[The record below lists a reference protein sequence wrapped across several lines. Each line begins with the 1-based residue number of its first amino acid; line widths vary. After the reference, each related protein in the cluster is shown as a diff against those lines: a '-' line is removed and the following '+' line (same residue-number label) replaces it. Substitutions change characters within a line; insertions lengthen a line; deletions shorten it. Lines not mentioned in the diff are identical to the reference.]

1 MLPQHLQ
8 SGRTDTI
15 LRVTGIAIW
24 LASVAVVTVSLG
36 SWAARGFPPQPA
48 SWSQGVIGVAA
59 IAIVALV
66 YASVAAALIGKAP
79 RNLIGWVFLGIGVSM
94 ALVIPLNNSFE
105 GIFHAV
111 RPVPQGM
118 LLMGWGTGAMLL
130 PGSVLA
136 AITVLVLLPSGRPE
150 APHWRRTLG
159 IGVAGFLSLA
169 ISTAMRPEGLLWYP
183 SLPNPLGVPAGAG
196 PLVFLGSLIGVAL
209 LVASLALAAMWLAQG
224 YRHAHAVQRR
234 QLLWVALGATAMT
247 VSVAVLFV
255 ARYLGDLSDE
265 TGQTIMLASA
275 LGSVLFPLSLF
286 RYVTVTAAQGVEM
299 DDVTFLFTDLQ
310 DSTLM
315 YERIGDAT
323 AYDLVRD
330 HFKVL
335 ESATRAHGGVIV
347 KTIGDAIMARFRIPA
362 QAVRTALDMRER
374 IERLT
379 EPGTA
384 SLVLRIGLHRGP
396 AIAVVARDRVDYFG
410 QTVNAASRIQ
420 AAALPGEIVL
430 SDDVYR
436 GLGVAELLV
445 GYDLISERRKLR
457 GVTTEMLLH
466 RVAAGVPEL
475 PAVEARQVPA
485 GAQEGTAAPVAAKAP
500 ATTAATARTIAD
512 ASGVERR

>member
-15 LRVTGIAIW
+15 LRAIGIGVW
-24 LASVAVVTVSLG
+24 LASVAVVAVSIG

-48 SWSQGVIGVAA
+48 SWSQGVVGVAA

-66 YASVAAALIGKAP
+66 YSSVAAALIGRSP

-159 IGVAGFLSLA
+159 IGVAGFLSLTIA
-169 ISTAMRPEGLLWYP
+169 TAMRPEGLLWYP
-183 SLPNPLGVPAGAG
+183 SLPNPLGLPAAVS
-196 PLVFLGSLIGVAL
+196 PIVFISSLVGVVL

-247 VSVAVLFV
+247 ISVTVLFV
-255 ARYLGDLSDE
+255 ARYLGDMSDDA
-265 TGQTIMLASA
+265 GQIIMLASA

-286 RYVTVTAAQGVEM
+286 RYVAVTAAQGVEM

-335 ESATRAHGGVIV
+335 ESATRSHGGVIV

-384 SLVLRIGLHRGP
+384 SLGLRIGLHRGP

-430 SDDVYR
+430 SDDVFR

-445 GYDLISERRKLR
+445 GYDVITERRKLR

-466 RVAAGVPEL
+466 RVATGVPEAL
-475 PAVEARQVPA
+475 TD
-485 GAQEGTAAPVAAKAP
+485 GASSDLVAPIPSTSAP
-500 ATTAATARTIAD
+500 AQPLAPRAAEAP
-512 ASGVERR
+512 ERVTSR